1 MKEKRYHSKNSQS
14 SIKKINFMNSTK
26 MIDWIDNDIYLYLY
40 IKDFIIK
47 LKNFLMIFKKKI
59 IFIKNIFFN
68 FKKIILF
75 VFKI

>member
-47 LKNFLMIFKKKI
+47 LKIFLTQ
-59 IFIKNIFFN
+59 
-68 FKKIILF
+68 IILLLILYYQNRN
-75 VFKI
+75 K

>member
-47 LKNFLMIFKKKI
+47 LKNFL
-59 IFIKNIFFN
+59 
-68 FKKIILF
+68 IILSNLF
-75 VFKI
+75 

>member
-47 LKNFLMIFKKKI
+47 LKNFLI
-59 IFIKNIFFN
+59 
-68 FKKIILF
+68 
-75 VFKI
+75 

>member
-47 LKNFLMIFKKKI
+47 LKNFLINIFLLLI
-59 IFIKNIFFN
+59 IFIFTFYIY
-68 FKKIILF
+68 ILNN
-75 VFKI
+75 KYPGSN

>member
-47 LKNFLMIFKKKI
+47 LKNFLI
-59 IFIKNIFFN
+59 IFSNLFIFIFSDV
-68 FKKIILF
+68 I
-75 VFKI
+75 

>member
-1 MKEKRYHSKNSQS
+1 MKEKRYHSKSSQS

-47 LKNFLMIFKKKI
+47 LKKFL
-59 IFIKNIFFN
+59 
-68 FKKIILF
+68 L
-75 VFKI
+75 

>member
-47 LKNFLMIFKKKI
+47 LKNFLIFKYY
-59 IFIKNIFFN
+59 IKLKFF
-68 FKKIILF
+68 
-75 VFKI
+75 

>member
-47 LKNFLMIFKKKI
+47 LKNFLFHIKKNYFFKQFNSFI
-59 IFIKNIFFN
+59 IQT
-68 FKKIILF
+68 
-75 VFKI
+75 